1 MADADPVAREVDCR
15 IVYAG
20 PEGAG
25 KTSNLEYLHQALAP
39 EDRGKLISPGRD
51 DSGRSFF
58 FDFLAVD
65 LGSVGSWQV
74 RLHLYTAPGGRD
86 RTEDRVR
93 ILRGADALVLVVD
106 SGGDRLDANR
116 AALDRLAED
125 LEEAGREREGLVTAF
140 QYNKRDLGDA
150 LAVEE
155 LEEALNP
162 GGIPY
167 FEAVARRGD
176 GVVETVEEVGYR
188 VVRELGLGAPE
199 GEP

>member
-1 MADADPVAREVDCR
+1 MVEADPVAREVDCR
-15 IVYAG
+15 VVYAG

-25 KTSNLEYLHQALAP
+25 KTANLEYLHQALDP
-39 EDRGKLISPGRD
+39 DRRGKLISPSGS
-51 DSGRSFF
+51 SGRSFH
-58 FDFLAVD
+58 FDFLAVE
-65 LGSVGSWQV
+65 LGSIGSWHV

-106 SGGDRLDANR
+106 SGGDRLEANR
-116 AALDRLAED
+116 DALDRLAED
-125 LEEAGREREGLVTAF
+125 LDEAGRRREELVTVF
-140 QYNKRDLGDA
+140 QYNKRDRGDA
-150 LAVEE
+150 LPVEE
-155 LEEALNP
+155 LQGALNP
-162 GGIPY
+162 GEAPY